1 MNPLI
6 LIAKAKAAMDAFQ
19 RMHGKEQMSS
29 RRSEVSKQERWCP
42 PPMGHYKVNV
52 DDQRFKG
59 PSNSCSD

>member
-19 RMHGKEQMSS
+19 RMLGKEQMSF
-29 RRSEVSKQERWCP
+29 RSEVSKQERWCSP
-42 PPMGHYKVNV
+42 PIGHYKVNV